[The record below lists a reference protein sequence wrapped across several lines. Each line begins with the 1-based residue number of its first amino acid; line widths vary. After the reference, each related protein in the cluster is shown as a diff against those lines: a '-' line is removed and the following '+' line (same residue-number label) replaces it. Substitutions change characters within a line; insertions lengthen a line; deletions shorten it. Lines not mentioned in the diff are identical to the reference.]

1 VSVSDGLRSG
11 FAESAVLRVA
21 KHAPRAQ
28 IESPASGAV
37 SAESQGFV
45 LEASGYDKE
54 DGSLG
59 FNAFSWASSIDGN
72 LGIGRYMVFS
82 ADQLTPGA
90 HTITVTATDSSG
102 LTSTA
107 TVSITI
113 SRVNTLPVA
122 ADDSVSV

>member
-21 KHAPRAQ
+21 RHAPRVQ
-28 IESPASGAV
+28 VESPASGAAL
-37 SAESQGFV
+37 AESQGFV

-59 FNAFSWASSIDGN
+59 FNAFNRASSIDSN

-82 ADQLTPGA
+82 AENRNAHDNCYRHRQHKPGSHRHSQHHHNHPKHSA
-90 HTITVTATDSSG
+90 NSHRRHSNCRT
-102 LTSTA
+102 
-107 TVSITI
+107 
-113 SRVNTLPVA
+113 
-122 ADDSVSV
+122 